1 MAGGT
6 GFTVR
11 PDELSA
17 AGSNAQAVA
26 GKVPEETARLAAP
39 SDKAAAGLPGWQ
51 SGPALHDCSA
61 AWKALLDGL
70 AEDMR
75 TAGGNLITT
84 AHNYR
89 TSDRSMGGTPVAQS
103 GGTDPFGTRIRQS
116 PGVHAIDWPARS
128 ARPACAAGSARPA

>member
-1 MAGGT
+1 MADGT

-39 SDKAAAGLPGWQ
+39 SDRAAAGLAGWQ
-51 SGPALHDCSA
+51 SGPALRECSA
-61 AWKALLDGL
+61 AWRTLLDGL
-70 AEDMR
+70 AEDMKA
-75 TAGGNLITT
+75 AGGNLIAT

-89 TSDRSMGGTPVAQS
+89 DSDRSMAGTGVAQ
-103 GGTDPFGTRIRQS
+103 GGGDPFNTEVRQS
-116 PGVHAIDWPARS
+116 TGVHAID
-128 ARPACAAGSARPA
+128 

>member
-1 MAGGT
+1 VADGT

-26 GKVPEETARLAAP
+26 GKVPEETAKLAAP
-39 SDKAAAGLPGWQ
+39 SDQAAAGLAGWQ
-51 SGPALHDCSA
+51 SGPALHACSA
-61 AWKALLDGL
+61 AWRTLLDGL

-75 TAGGNLITT
+75 AAGGNLIAT

-89 TSDRSMGGTPVAQS
+89 NSDRSTGGTPVAQ
-103 GGTDPFGTRIRQS
+103 GGGSDPFNTTVRQS
-116 PGVHAIDWPARS
+116 TGVHAID
-128 ARPACAAGSARPA
+128 